1 MRRDERPRDGIKHYA
16 SVCVLSAS
24 GAVLAAYA
32 YLHVRA
38 EIVTV
43 EQAQGYVDPLLQA
56 GIVLGFAVMLITGAA
71 LSAIAVWSA
80 VRVARGWKTG
90 RGP

>member
-1 MRRDERPRDGIKHYA
+1 MRRDRRPRDGIKHYG

-24 GAVLAAYA
+24 GAVLTAYA
-32 YLHVRA
+32 YLHVHA

-43 EQAQGYVDPLLQA
+43 EQAQGYVDPLLEA
-56 GIVLGFAVMLITGAA
+56 GIVLGFAVMLVIVAA
-71 LSAIAVWSA
+71 LSAIAVWA
-80 VRVARGWKTG
+80 AARAAREWKTG